1 LLGCPLWIYLYPST
15 LRLRGTCAP
24 LAYAFGPARACS
36 GVLIHRPRSLLR
48 RCSSAFGPARA
59 YSGVLIHRLRSLL
72 RRCSSAFGP
81 ARACSGVLIHR
92 PRSLLR
98 RYSSAFGP
106 AGALFGGFAFGDTTL
121 VVPGGSGAATQQYRN
136 RSTIGELSFTCLQPL
151 GLGDEPLEGEVIM
164 K

>member
-1 LLGCPLWIYLYPST
+1 VPSRRLERLFWGPLLGCPLWTYLYPST

-24 LAYAFGPARACS
+24 LAYAFGPAGACSGVLIHRPGSLLRRCSSAFGPAGACS

-48 RCSSAFGPARA
+48 RC
-59 YSGVLIHRLRSLL
+59 
-72 RRCSSAFGP
+72 
-81 ARACSGVLIHR
+81 
-92 PRSLLR
+92 
-98 RYSSAFGP
+98 SSAFGP

-121 VVPGGSGAATQQYRN
+121 VVPGGSGAATRQYRN
-136 RSTIGELSFTCLQPL
+136 RSATGELSFACLQPL